1 MARKFPQF
9 LLILI
14 LLSLAAAPA
23 QAQSETGL
31 VAVRIPVE
39 TGARAV
45 QSELKA
51 ERVIDYGSFLW
62 AVVDL
67 KDLGEITAS
76 GEGIQVFENPYVLT
90 LGGQS
95 FDPLAGEPVF
105 GPAWEGGNRGSG
117 EPGIHLVQFHGPTKD
132 AWLADLRAA
141 GLDVIQYIHP
151 FTYVVWGDRNAL
163 DRGRSADAVR
173 WAGDFLPAYAV
184 APQNQTLSS
193 DPILVRAL
201 VIPQAGLDAVVSA
214 IQALGGELQG
224 TASGVDPAFDLASFL
239 LPGDQMLAA
248 ASLPGV
254 YSIQP
259 QSLEATNRSEMS
271 NQINA
276 GNYDAG
282 NNAFPGYLAWLSKI
296 GLTGAGVIIANVD
309 SGIDQSHPDLS
320 NRMVPCSGSSCGGA
334 DHSPHGTHTA
344 GIMAGDASSG
354 SMDTYGF
361 LLGLGMAPEANLV
374 EQMYSKV
381 LSDPDRMLTLM
392 TQSYLNGAVISGNS
406 WGFSMEPP
414 AGYDHD
420 TRMVDIGVRDANPN
434 QSGNQSLPYILSID
448 NGYGGT
454 SSQGTPDEAK
464 NAFTIGSTYMRDD
477 TGAQLPNINDLS
489 DNTAHGPA
497 LDGRT
502 IPHLVA
508 PGKYIV
514 STYPDGAYALLP
526 GTSMASPHVSGAVAL
541 FVEKYRRSYGGN
553 PSPALVKAAFLPV
566 AHDLDGN
573 LDADG
578 GTLGH
583 PFDSKQGWGRLNA
596 AAVLDPDPDL
606 MVIYFDQRTI
616 LGNTGETWSFS
627 FTSPETIETLRAM
640 LVWTDA
646 PGQGLGG
653 YTAAWVNDL
662 DLTLTV
668 GATTYRGNNF
678 GVDGLSASGG
688 TADSM
693 NNTEGIFLGNQPATT
708 YTFTVTA
715 SNIAGDGVP
724 NLGDDTDQDFAL
736 VIYLDRDAF
745 PIVARFPLF
754 FH

>member
-1 MARKFPQF
+1 VVRKFPQF
-9 LLILI
+9 LLLILI

-23 QAQSETGL
+23 QAQSETVL

-117 EPGIHLVQFHGPTKD
+117 EPGIHLVQFHGPTKY

-201 VIPQAGLDAVVSA
+201 VIPQAGLNALVSA
-214 IQALGGELQG
+214 IEALGGELQG
-224 TASGVDPAFDLASFL
+224 ISSGVDPAFDLASFL
-239 LPGDQMLAA
+239 LPGDQLLAA

-254 YSIQP
+254 YTVQP
-259 QSLEATNRSEMS
+259 VPLDGGNRGEMS

-282 NNAFPGYLAWLSKI
+282 NLAIPGYLAWLSKI

-309 SGIDQSHPDLS
+309 SGIDQNHPDLI
-320 NRMVPCSGSSCGGA
+320 NRMLPCTGTSCGGEIY
-334 DHSPHGTHTA
+334 DDHGTHTA
-344 GIMAGDASSG
+344 GIMAGDGSSG
-354 SMDTYGF
+354 VMLSGF
-361 LLGLGMAPEANLV
+361 LRGLGMAPGANLI
-374 EQMYSKV
+374 EQVYN
-381 LSDPDRMLTLM
+381 LPFTADEIRNLM
-392 TQSYLNGAVISGNS
+392 TDSYRNGAVLSGNS
-406 WGFSMEPP
+406 WGPSSSPQ
-414 AGYDHD
+414 GYDLD
-420 TRMVDIGVRDANPN
+420 TRWVDIGVRDAVPG
-434 QSGNQSLPYILSID
+434 QAGNQELTYVLSIM
-448 NGYGGT
+448 NGNGGT
-454 SSQGTPDEAK
+454 STQGTPDEAK
-464 NAFTIGSTYMRDD
+464 NIFSVGSTVMQNSD
-477 TGAQLPNINDLS
+477 GSQQSNINDLS
-489 DNTAHGPA
+489 LNTAHGPA
-497 LDGRT
+497 LDGRNL
-502 IPHLVA
+502 PHLVA
-508 PGKYIV
+508 PGCYV
-514 STYPDGAYALLP
+514 DSTDLSGGYDLKC

-566 AHDLDGN
+566 AHDLFEN
-573 LDADG
+573 KDADG

-693 NNTEGIFLGNQPATT
+693 NNTEGIFLENQPSTT